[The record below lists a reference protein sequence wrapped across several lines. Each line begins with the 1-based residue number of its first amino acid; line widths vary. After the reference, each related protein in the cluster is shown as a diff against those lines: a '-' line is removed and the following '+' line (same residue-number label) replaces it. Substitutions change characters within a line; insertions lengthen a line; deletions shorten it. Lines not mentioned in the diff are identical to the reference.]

1 MMGNDSSAAK
11 RVLAFPAP
19 NSNALILVDQHSRNL
34 LRQMECVAPSMASVL
49 IQGETGTGKERIA
62 RQLHALSG
70 RKGPFIAVNCGAL
83 AESLIEAE
91 LFGHE
96 AGAFTGAHSARA
108 GWFEAANGGT
118 LFLDEVGELPLGLQ
132 VKLLR
137 VLQEHEVVRL
147 GARRSIALDVRLL
160 TATNVDLVQA
170 VEAGRFRMD
179 LYYRMNV
186 ATLRIPPLRE
196 RLDDLQPLAQHFI
209 RLYCQ
214 RMGIAEAE
222 LSHAALQA
230 LQSYAWPGNIRE
242 LENVLQYALLVCRE
256 QHIRPED
263 LRFASVRLTGLG
275 RALTT
280 GIEDAEQ
287 ALERAFDQLFNLPN
301 EHLWQTVEGRLLQQA
316 LRRCEGNQVR
326 TAQRLGISRNV
337 LRTLL
342 KHHGLLSS

>member
-19 NSNALILVDQHSRNL
+19 NPNALILVDQHSRNL

-263 LRFASVRLTGLG
+263 LRFASVRLTGPV